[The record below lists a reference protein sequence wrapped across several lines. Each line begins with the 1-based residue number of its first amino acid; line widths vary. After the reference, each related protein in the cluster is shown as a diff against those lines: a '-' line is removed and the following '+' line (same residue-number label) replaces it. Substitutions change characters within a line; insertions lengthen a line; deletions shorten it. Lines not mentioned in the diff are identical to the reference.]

1 MQFRV
6 LGPVEAHDGQTS
18 ISLGTPRQRRLLGL
32 LLLRASEVVSYDR
45 LAEDLWDAEPPATAR
60 HTLQGY
66 VHRLRR
72 ALADEAGR
80 LETRPTG
87 YRLKVSAGELDA
99 VAFEDLVETG
109 RRALVRSD
117 PQAATSALEAAL
129 DLWRGTPFADLGDLA
144 AFDAERAR
152 LDALRMTA
160 LEDRIDAELALG
172 HHDALVPEIEG
183 LLAQH
188 PFRERLWGQLMV
200 ARYRAGRQAGAL
212 EAFRNARRVLD
223 DELGIQPGRWLCRL
237 QEQILLQDPSL
248 DAPEPARL
256 PAVDHNLPAPRDT
269 FVGRQRELADLEGL
283 LRTRR
288 LVTVTGPPGAGKTR
302 LALEAARRMLGDW
315 PHGVYVVPLAEVQD
329 TGLVPSAIAT
339 AIRVPAEAE
348 RPVLETLIDHLH
360 SRRVLLLLDNVEHLP
375 DAVPPVASLLDAAP
389 ELTVLAT
396 SRSPLRLAGEQTYA
410 LGPLPLPPQD
420 HEAVED
426 AGDAVALF
434 VERAVA
440 VDPNFRLTPDTA
452 SAVADVVAR
461 LDGLPLAIELAAARL
476 RSFNLDGL
484 RRHLEPALPRLV
496 TGTVEPPRHHRT
508 LRDAV
513 AWSNDLLAH
522 EDRLVLRRLAVFVGG
537 FTAETARPVVGVEE
551 VDDVVGSLA
560 RLVEASLLDRPE
572 GDPPRYRML
581 ETVREYAGEQLRAA
595 GEEPEVRERHAA
607 VHAALAGD
615 AAPHLTQADQ
625 AHWVERLDA
634 EHPNLRAALR
644 WALDVGDADAALE
657 LSADLWRYWQLRG
670 RLEEGRDWLTRALDL
685 DGSAPTLRIRAL
697 LGLAG
702 ICYWQFDLDT
712 AEATYHQARDR
723 ARDLDEWWL
732 QLEALLGLVV
742 TVACHRGDLDDAV
755 ALEQELQGLVAER
768 DDVLAMGLGMATS
781 QMVRLL
787 TGDLE
792 ESREYGER
800 CLAGTRAIG
809 ERWYELQVLRTLAL
823 TALRQERYEQARDEL
838 RGCVEIAVE
847 LGELPGLAMDL
858 DRLGQVAVLLGDPEE
873 GCVLAG
879 AADRLRERVGATITP
894 EAFRWQQDPAD
905 VLAQDALEDIVIERA
920 RARGRTLTLE
930 ETTARARAG
939 TR

>member
-1 MQFRV
+1 MQFQV
-6 LGPVEAHDGQTS
+6 LGPVEVTS
-18 ISLGTPRQRRLLGL
+18 GGSALDLGTPRQRRLLGL
-32 LLLRASEVVSYDR
+32 LLLHAGEAVAYDR
-45 LAEDLWDAEPPATAR
+45 LAEDLWDGEPPRTAR

-99 VAFEDLVETG
+99 GAFEDLVETG
-109 RRALVRSD
+109 RRALVRND
-117 PQAATSALEAAL
+117 PRAASEALEAAL
-129 DLWRGTPFADLGDLA
+129 DLWRGTPFAGLGDLA
-144 AFDAERAR
+144 AFEAERAR
-152 LDALRMTA
+152 LDALRVTA
-160 LEDRIDAELALG
+160 LEDRIEAELALG
-172 HHDALVPEIEG
+172 QHDALVPEIEA

-212 EAFRNARRVLD
+212 EAFRHARRVLD

-248 DAPEPARL
+248 DTPEPAR
-256 PAVDHNLPAPRDT
+256 PAAVDHNLPAPRDT
-269 FVGRQRELADLEGL
+269 FVGRHRELADLQGL

-288 LVTVTGPPGAGKTR
+288 VVTVTGPPGAGKTR
-302 LALEAARRMLGDW
+302 LALEVAGRLVGDW
-315 PHGVYVVPLAEVQD
+315 PHGVFVVPLAEVQD
-329 TGLVPSAIAT
+329 AELVPSAIAT
-339 AIRVPAEAE
+339 AIRVPVVAD
-348 RPVLETLIDHLH
+348 RRVLETLTDHLRP
-360 SRRVLLLLDNVEHLP
+360 RRMLLLLDNVEHLL
-375 DAVPPVASLLDAAP
+375 DAAPQVASLLDAAP

-396 SRSPLRLAGEQTYA
+396 SRSPLRLAGEQTYP
-410 LGPLPLPPQD
+410 LTPLPLPPQD
-420 HEAVED
+420 DLAVED

-434 VERAVA
+434 AERAVA
-440 VDPNFRLTPDTA
+440 VDPHFRLTPDTA
-452 SAVADVVAR
+452 SVVADVVAR

-476 RSFNLDGL
+476 RSFDLDGL
-484 RRHLEPALPRLV
+484 RRHLEPALPQLV

-537 FTAETARPVVGVEE
+537 FTAEAAQAVVGAGE
-551 VDDVVGSLA
+551 VDDVVRSLA
-560 RLVEASLLDRPE
+560 RLVEANLLDRPE

-581 ETVREYAGEQLRAA
+581 EIVREYAREQLRAA
-595 GEEPEVRERHAA
+595 GEEREVRERHAA
-607 VHAALAGD
+607 VHAALAKD
-615 AAPHLTQADQ
+615 AAPHLTQAEQ
-625 AHWVERLDA
+625 AHWLERLDA
-634 EHPNLRAALR
+634 EHPNLRAALG
-644 WALDVGDADAALE
+644 WALEVGSADAALE
-657 LSADLWRYWQLRG
+657 MAADLWRYWQLRG
-670 RLEEGRDWLTRALDL
+670 RLEEGRDWLTRALAL
-685 DGSAPTLRIRAL
+685 DGRSPIPHIRAL

-742 TVACHRGDLDDAV
+742 TVACHRGDLDEAV
-755 ALEQELQGLVAER
+755 ALEREFQDLVAER
-768 DDVLAMGLGMATS
+768 DDILAVGLGMATS

-787 TGDLE
+787 TGDME
-792 ESREYGER
+792 GSRAHGER

-838 RGCVEIAVE
+838 RTCVEIAVE

-879 AADRLRERVGATITP
+879 AAARLRERVGATITP

-905 VLAQDALEDIVIERA
+905 VLAQDALDESVIERA
-920 RARGRTLTLE
+920 RARGRSLTLE
-930 ETTARARAG
+930 EATALARTG
-939 TR
+939 TW